1 MSCSGTLCG
10 TTTTTTTKA
19 HSLAALGRIE
29 EAIAIY
35 DDVAVRFGAASEP
48 GLVERAALAIFDKA
62 STLKEAGRVEE
73 AAAAYRA
80 LIGRFGAAEH
90 AEARHIVKR
99 SEKLLAVLK

>member
-1 MSCSGTLCG
+1 
-10 TTTTTTTKA
+10 
-19 HSLAALGRIE
+19 
-29 EAIAIY
+29 
-35 DDVAVRFGAASEP
+35 
-48 GLVERAALAIFDKA
+48 LVERAASAIFDKA